1 MTDPFPATGVPIALL
16 LATRNAGKAAE
27 AKRIFRAAGGPTL
40 ITLEEAGL
48 VESAEEDDLERFDTF
63 EANASA
69 KARHFA
75 LRFGLPTV
83 ADDSGLEVAALDG
96 RPGVR
101 SKRFANLADYPGL
114 SRSEANNQHLLGLLE
129 DVFGPARQARYVCVA
144 AFFWPSLVRPAYDA
158 FADEAPV
165 LFRGEAPG
173 RVLAAPRGEG
183 GFGYDP
189 VILHERL
196 GRSYAEMTPREK
208 DNRSHRGAAFR
219 ALVRFLRD
227 RGREGRARFSRTR
240 FAFP

>member
-1 MTDPFPATGVPIALL
+1 MTDPYLAIGGPPAVL

-27 AKRIFRAAGGPTL
+27 AKRIFKAAAGPTP
-40 ITLEEAGL
+40 ITLEEAGI

-75 LRFGLPTV
+75 LECGLPTV

-101 SKRFANLADYPGL
+101 SKRFASLADYPGL
-114 SRSEANNQHLLGLLE
+114 SRSQANNRHLLDLLE
-129 DVFGPARQARYVCVA
+129 DVPEPARQARYVCVA
-144 AFFWPSLVRPAYDA
+144 AFFWPVVVWTAPDA
-158 FADEAPV
+158 FASEDPV

-173 RVLAAPRGEG
+173 LVLSAPQGEG

-189 VILHERL
+189 VILHEPS
-196 GRSYAEMTPREK
+196 GRSYAEMAPREK
-208 DNRSHRGAAFR
+208 DRRSHRGAAFR
-219 ALVRFLRD
+219 ALCRFLRD
-227 RGREGRARFSRTR
+227 CERRERARFSRTR
-240 FAFP
+240 SAFP